1 MAPKPT
7 TAERRATLLRTRPDV
22 RAWHKD
28 HSKIATATTQLDQ
41 LEIFLRRT
49 GLDVATLVESGKKNP
64 RQLKAVVSEYVRTEQ
79 AAGRKAKYI
88 LNVWWGVRSFLAS
101 VEAAPEWNPKV
112 EKTEADE
119 EDTARTVPTH
129 DQFRQIA
136 SAVKSGRDRAV
147 VFLLASSGVRIGV
160 LATQFAPADGLR
172 LKHLPDLR
180 LGKQPIF
187 EKVPFTVRVPAHL
200 SKGKN
205 AYYTFGSHEA
215 ADAVLA
221 MLKERQHGG
230 EPLTP
235 DSPLIL
241 PDTRGRSSER
251 RAKDGASFM
260 VRKALAERV
269 KLAMGRV
276 SPPGS
281 RWSAHTLRAWF
292 STQMESCESR
302 GLISRTRREFF
313 MGHSLG
319 VDGAY
324 NCDRPL
330 SPAKVDELRA
340 SYARCEAA
348 LSTSPV
354 ASGQDEAVERALRI
368 LLVARGVS
376 EKTLKG
382 MDFAGKSDA
391 EIVALVKKL
400 GAAPATP
407 DRPSEKAVAVEEVP
421 RLLEGGWTFVSTL
434 NGSMAVLRAPTY
446 VPIAPAQELAGP
458 SAA

>member
-22 RAWHKD
+22 AAWFKD
-28 HSKIATATTQLDQ
+28 HGKIATATTQLDQ

-49 GLDVATLVESGKKNP
+49 GLDVRALVESAKKDP
-64 RQLKAVVSEYVRTEQ
+64 RKLKTVVGEYVRTEQ

-119 EDTARTVPTH
+119 EDMARTVPTH

-160 LATQFAPADGLR
+160 LATQFEPPDGLR
-172 LKHLPDLR
+172 LRHLPDLR
-180 LGKQPIF
+180 LAQELTF
-187 EKVPFTVRVPAHL
+187 EKVPFAVRVPAHL

-230 EPLTP
+230 ETLTP
-235 DSPLIL
+235 ESPLIL

-251 RAKDGASFM
+251 HAKDGAAFM

-281 RWSAHTLRAWF
+281 RWSAHTFRAWF

-319 VDGAY
+319 VDGDY
-324 NCDRPL
+324 NVERPL
-330 SPAKVDELRA
+330 SPAKLDELRA
-340 SYARCEAA
+340 SYARCEAD

-354 ASGQDEAVERALRI
+354 ARVTPIEEIQREAAVLLLTGFKGKTETEARKLVE
-368 LLVARGVS
+368 
-376 EKTLKG
+376 
-382 MDFAGKSDA
+382 GKSGPELAD
-391 EIVALVKKL
+391 LLKSSVK
-400 GAAPATP
+400 P
-407 DRPSEKAVAVEEVP
+407 RERAVAVEGVP
-421 RLLEGGWTFVSTL
+421 RLLSDGWEFISTL
-434 NGSMAVLRAPTY
+434 NGSMAVLRAPPSASG
-446 VPIAPAQELAGP
+446 VLFESAAGP
-458 SAA
+458 AGMG